1 MMSIVGRIFT
11 RVRVWLGFNDTS
23 EDHMY
28 EPYGWLLPAAAVP
41 ERAAEHE
48 LTGSLARILPD
59 SRRD

>member
-1 MMSIVGRIFT
+1 MVSMVGRIFT
-11 RVRVWLGFNDTS
+11 HICVWLGLNDPS

-41 ERAAEHE
+41 ERGAEHK